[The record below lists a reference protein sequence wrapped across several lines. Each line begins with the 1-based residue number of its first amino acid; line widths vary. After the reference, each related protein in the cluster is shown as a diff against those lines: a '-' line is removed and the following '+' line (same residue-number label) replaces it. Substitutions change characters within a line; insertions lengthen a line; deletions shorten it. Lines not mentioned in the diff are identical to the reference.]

1 MLQNLALSG
10 AILLTLVP
18 LAATGVLGLATVVL
32 AHELAE
38 VVVIANGVRAGRR
51 RHAPL
56 VRTGRAA
63 EGSATT
69 VRIPRIGQ
77 SPLRGPR
84 PSREQLAS
92 DGDGVPTSV
101 RLP

>member
-38 VVVIANGVRAGRR
+38 VVVITNGVRAGRR

-56 VRTGRAA
+56 IRTGRAA
-63 EGSATT
+63 ESSATT

-77 SPLRGPR
+77 SPPR
-84 PSREQLAS
+84 RAS
-92 DGDGVPTSV
+92 SEPRAA
-101 RLP
+101 RLGW